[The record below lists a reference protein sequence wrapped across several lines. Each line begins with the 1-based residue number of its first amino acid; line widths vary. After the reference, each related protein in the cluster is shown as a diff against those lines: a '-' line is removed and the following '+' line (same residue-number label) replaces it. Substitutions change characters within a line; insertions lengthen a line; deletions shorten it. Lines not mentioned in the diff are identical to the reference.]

1 MIVSSALRQVL
12 IFNMSWKTN
21 GWWGFVF
28 FSKYETEVE
37 GSKKSSNKRLIGI
50 IHDIN
55 TGTAGLN
62 TGGNMH
68 CGSFVYRQVM
78 RNDQGWHQC
87 GHKKYCPTQTVPNFG
102 WCTLGLFPPLHN
114 STTQQSAVH
123 CDVYSQPVPSN
134 FPTYRDE
141 TGRKDEA
148 FFGLVGML
156 ASEAMLASVAIK
168 RLMDVRCCVQ
178 QVHGAWHPLTDT
190 GPFM

>member
-1 MIVSSALRQVL
+1 MKNKQTDDGALC
-12 IFNMSWKTN
+12 
-21 GWWGFVF
+21 
-28 FSKYETEVE
+28 FSPNTKQNLKAVKKLQQETHRNN
-37 GSKKSSNKRLIGI
+37 SRHKHWDCRTKHWRK
-50 IHDIN
+50 
-55 TGTAGLN
+55 
-62 TGGNMH
+62 NMH
-68 CGSFVYRQVM
+68 CGSSVYRQVM
-78 RNDQGWHQC
+78 RNDHQC

-102 WCTLGLFPPLHN
+102 WCTVGLFSPLHN

-178 QVHGAWHPLTDT
+178 QVHGAWHPLTDI
-190 GPFM
+190 GPFT